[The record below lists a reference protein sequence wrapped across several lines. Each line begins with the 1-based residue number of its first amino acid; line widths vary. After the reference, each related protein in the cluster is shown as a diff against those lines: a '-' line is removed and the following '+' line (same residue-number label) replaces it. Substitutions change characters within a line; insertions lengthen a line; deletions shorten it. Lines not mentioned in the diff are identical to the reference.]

1 MREDDGRDG
10 SAVARLGASGGPL
23 RDGLDV
29 AEPALERGAPGAA
42 MGDLG
47 GVAVSVGARRVSD
60 APLREVHV
68 VTESTVERLASGV
81 PLRDVLDVRAPG
93 SWTDLDVE
101 VRVSARYRPG
111 LLPGL
116 AWVEGRRGST
126 TSSLIAAA
134 VGRLRRERGAE
145 FAVESV
151 EPLLAL
157 ALCHPDGRVR
167 GAALARAR
175 QYPDLLPLIVV
186 RAADWAEP
194 VRETARELLRDV
206 LDVDAAVAL
215 APLILLVGRRGRG
228 DFGVRLLGEVLR
240 RAPGER
246 LDPLYGSSDR
256 TVRRFAH
263 RLAVA
268 EGFLSPAE
276 LARAAAQDGDAVIQ
290 DLCAEAAL
298 KTVSAEVG
306 DDVLRPL
313 LTARNPRARSSGVT
327 ALRRAGRAAEAERF
341 LTDRSAVVRAC
352 ARYVVRQL
360 GTDPLPLYR
369 AWCSKLGPE
378 AGGERE
384 TGQARQPKPETGQAR
399 EPKPETGQTREPKPE
414 TGQAREPK
422 PETGQTREP
431 KPETGHVR
439 KPEAGQGGPKRGSF
453 VPVPGAVIGLAEC
466 GERADAVLLWPLL
479 AHPVPAV
486 RARAVAGLRL
496 LDVVDAG
503 RLRPLLDDPAPGVV
517 RETGLA
523 LLPSAQ
529 ELPADWLMERLGERW
544 PRHVRVAA
552 FRLLSAGAGIVPL
565 RAAVELLEDPDPKLR
580 GWAEQAVQRWHPPAG
595 LPSGEAEVEALLDR
609 CTHLFSSYVLR
620 RRKWE
625 AGVGR

>member
-1 MREDDGRDG
+1 MEDVDD
-10 SAVARLGASGGPL
+10 VAESVGAQRASGGPL
-23 RDGLDV
+23 R
-29 AEPALERGAPGAA
+29 
-42 MGDLG
+42 
-47 GVAVSVGARRVSD
+47 
-60 APLREVHV
+60 EVRA

-81 PLRDVLDVRAPG
+81 PLRDVLDVGEPG

-101 VRVSARYRPG
+101 VRASARYRPD

-116 AWVEGRRGST
+116 AWVEGRSGPT
-126 TSSLIAAA
+126 VSSLIAAA

-151 EPLLAL
+151 GPSLAL

-167 GAALARAR
+167 AAALTRAR
-175 QYPDLLPLIVV
+175 EYPDLLPLIVV

-194 VRETARELLRDV
+194 VREPARELLRDA

-215 APLILLVGRRGRG
+215 APLILLVGRRDRG

-246 LDPLYGSSDR
+246 LGPLYGSADR

-276 LARAAAQDGDAVIQ
+276 LAFAAARDGDAVIQ

-298 KTVSAEVG
+298 KTVSGDVG

-313 LTARNPRARSSGVT
+313 LTARNPRARSCGVT

-369 AWCSKLGPE
+369 AWCSELGPE
-378 AGGERE
+378 ADGNRE
-384 TGQARQPKPETGQAR
+384 TGQAWELKPETGQAR
-399 EPKPETGQTREPKPE
+399 EPETGRALE
-414 TGQAREPK
+414 
-422 PETGQTREP
+422 
-431 KPETGHVR
+431 
-439 KPEAGQGGPKRGSF
+439 PEAGQGPKPGSR
-453 VPVPGAVIGLAEC
+453 VPAPGAVIGLAEC

-503 RLRPLLDDPAPGVV
+503 RLRPLLADPAPGVV
-517 RETGLA
+517 REAGLA

-529 ELPADWLMERLGERW
+529 ELPSDWLMERLGERW
-544 PRHVRVAA
+544 PRYVRVAA

-595 LPSGEAEVEALLDR
+595 LPSGDTEVETLLDR

>member
-1 MREDDGRDG
+1 MEDVDD
-10 SAVARLGASGGPL
+10 VAESVGAQRASGGPL
-23 RDGLDV
+23 R
-29 AEPALERGAPGAA
+29 
-42 MGDLG
+42 
-47 GVAVSVGARRVSD
+47 
-60 APLREVHV
+60 EVRA

-81 PLRDVLDVRAPG
+81 PLRDVLDVGEPG

-101 VRVSARYRPG
+101 VRASARYRPD

-116 AWVEGRRGST
+116 AWVEGRSGPT
-126 TSSLIAAA
+126 VSSLIAAA

-151 EPLLAL
+151 GPSLAL

-167 GAALARAR
+167 AAALTRAR
-175 QYPDLLPLIVV
+175 EYPDLLPLIVV

-194 VRETARELLRDV
+194 VREPARELLRDA
-206 LDVDAAVAL
+206 LDVDAAIAL
-215 APLILLVGRRGRG
+215 APLILLVGRRDRG

-246 LDPLYGSSDR
+246 LGPLYGSADR

-276 LARAAAQDGDAVIQ
+276 LAFAAARDGDAVIQ

-298 KTVSAEVG
+298 KTVSGDVG

-313 LTARNPRARSSGVT
+313 LTARNPRARSCGVT

-369 AWCSKLGPE
+369 AWCSELGPE
-378 AGGERE
+378 ADGNRE
-384 TGQARQPKPETGQAR
+384 TGQAWELKPETGQAREPETGQAREPEPGQAREPEAGQAWEPKPETGQAR
-399 EPKPETGQTREPKPE
+399 EPEPGQAREPEAGQGWEPKPE

-422 PETGQTREP
+422 PETGQALE
-431 KPETGHVR
+431 
-439 KPEAGQGGPKRGSF
+439 PEAGQGPKPGSR
-453 VPVPGAVIGLAEC
+453 VPAPGAVIGLAEC

-503 RLRPLLDDPAPGVV
+503 RLRPLLADPAPGVV

-529 ELPADWLMERLGERW
+529 ELPSDWLMERLGERW
-544 PRHVRVAA
+544 PRYVRVAA

>member
-1 MREDDGRDG
+1 M
-10 SAVARLGASGGPL
+10 
-23 RDGLDV
+23 
-29 AEPALERGAPGAA
+29 
-42 MGDLG
+42 
-47 GVAVSVGARRVSD
+47 
-60 APLREVHV
+60 
-68 VTESTVERLASGV
+68 TESTVERLASGV
-81 PLRDVLDVRAPG
+81 PLRDVLDVGAPG

-126 TSSLIAAA
+126 ASSLIAAA

-175 QYPDLLPLIVV
+175 EYPDLLPLIVV

-194 VRETARELLRDV
+194 VREIARELLRDV

-246 LDPLYGSSDR
+246 LGPLYGSSDR

-268 EGFLSPAE
+268 DGFLSPAE

-369 AWCSKLGPE
+369 AWCSEMGPE
-378 AGGERE
+378 AGGARE
-384 TGQARQPKPETGQAR
+384 TGQAREPRPETGQAR
-399 EPKPETGQTREPKPE
+399 ELKPETGHAQEPKRD
-414 TGQAREPK
+414 TGQAREPE
-422 PETGQTREP
+422 PETS
-431 KPETGHVR
+431 HVR

-479 AHPVPAV
+479 SHPVRAV

-503 RLRPLLDDPAPGVV
+503 RLRPLLEDPAPGVV
-517 RETGLA
+517 REAGLA

>member
-10 SAVARLGASGGPL
+10 GAVERPGASGGPL
-23 RDGLDV
+23 RDGLVV
-29 AEPALERGAPGAA
+29 AESALERGAPGTT
-42 MGDLG
+42 MEDVDD
-47 GVAVSVGARRVSD
+47 VAESVGAQRASGG
-60 APLREVHV
+60 PLREVRA

-81 PLRDVLDVRAPG
+81 PLRDVLDVGEPG

-101 VRVSARYRPG
+101 VRASARYRPD

-116 AWVEGRRGST
+116 AWVEGRSGPT
-126 TSSLIAAA
+126 VSSLIAAA

-151 EPLLAL
+151 GPSLAL

-167 GAALARAR
+167 AAALTRAR
-175 QYPDLLPLIVV
+175 EYPDLLPLIVV

-194 VRETARELLRDV
+194 VREPARELLRDA

-215 APLILLVGRRGRG
+215 APLILLVGRRDRG

-246 LDPLYGSSDR
+246 LGPLYGSADR

-276 LARAAAQDGDAVIQ
+276 LAFAAARDGDAVIQ

-298 KTVSAEVG
+298 KTVSGDVG

-313 LTARNPRARSSGVT
+313 LTARNPRARSCGVT

-369 AWCSKLGPE
+369 AWCSELGPE
-378 AGGERE
+378 ADGNRE
-384 TGQARQPKPETGQAR
+384 TGQAWELKPETGQAR
-399 EPKPETGQTREPKPE
+399 EPETGRALE
-414 TGQAREPK
+414 
-422 PETGQTREP
+422 
-431 KPETGHVR
+431 
-439 KPEAGQGGPKRGSF
+439 PEAGQGPKPGSR
-453 VPVPGAVIGLAEC
+453 VPAPGAVIGLAEC

-503 RLRPLLDDPAPGVV
+503 RLRPLLADPAPGVV
-517 RETGLA
+517 REAGLA

-529 ELPADWLMERLGERW
+529 ELPSDWLMERLGERW
-544 PRHVRVAA
+544 PRYVRVAA

-595 LPSGEAEVEALLDR
+595 LPSGDTEVETLLDR

>member
-1 MREDDGRDG
+1 MT
-10 SAVARLGASGGPL
+10 
-23 RDGLDV
+23 
-29 AEPALERGAPGAA
+29 EPTVERPA
-42 MGDLG
+42 
-47 GVAVSVGARRVSD
+47 SD
-60 APLREVHV
+60 APLREVPA
-68 VTESTVERLASGV
+68 VTEATVERLASGV
-81 PLRDVLDVRAPG
+81 PLRDVLDVGAAG

-116 AWVEGRRGST
+116 AWVEGRSGPT
-126 TSSLIAAA
+126 VSSLIAAA

-145 FAVESV
+145 SAVESV

-167 GAALARAR
+167 AAALARAR
-175 QYPDLLPLIVV
+175 EYPDLLPLIVV

-194 VRETARELLRDV
+194 VREPARELLRDA

-215 APLILLVGRRGRG
+215 APLILLVGRRDRG

-246 LDPLYGSSDR
+246 LGPLYGSADR

-298 KTVSAEVG
+298 KTVSGDVG

-313 LTARNPRARSSGVT
+313 LTARNPRARSCGVT

-369 AWCSKLGPE
+369 AWCSELGRPE

-384 TGQARQPKPETGQAR
+384 TGQAREPKREPKPDTGQAREPQPETGRTREPQPETGQAR
-399 EPKPETGQTREPKPE
+399 EPKPDTGQGREPE
-414 TGQAREPK
+414 LEAGQEREP
-422 PETGQTREP
+422 EA
-431 KPETGHVR
+431 GHVR
-439 KPEAGQGGPKRGSF
+439 KPGSGQGPERGSF
-453 VPVPGAVIGLAEC
+453 VPGPGAVIGLAEC

-479 AHPVPAV
+479 SHPVPAV

-503 RLRPLLDDPAPGVV
+503 RLRPLLEDPAPGVV
-517 RETGLA
+517 REAGLA

-529 ELPADWLMERLGERW
+529 ELPSDWLMERLGERW
-544 PRHVRVAA
+544 PRYVRVAA

-625 AGVGR
+625 AGVGH

>member
-1 MREDDGRDG
+1 
-10 SAVARLGASGGPL
+10 
-23 RDGLDV
+23 
-29 AEPALERGAPGAA
+29 
-42 MGDLG
+42 MGDVG
-47 GVAVSVGARRVSD
+47 GLAESVGAQRASD
-60 APLREVHV
+60 APLREVRA

-81 PLRDVLDVRAPG
+81 PLGDVLDVGAAG

-101 VRVSARYRPG
+101 VRAVARYRPG

-116 AWVEGRRGST
+116 AWVEGRSGLT
-126 TSSLIAAA
+126 VSSLIAAA

-145 FAVESV
+145 NAVESV

-175 QYPDLLPLIVV
+175 EYPDLLPLIVV

-206 LDVDAAVAL
+206 LDVDAAVSL
-215 APLILLVGRRGRG
+215 APLIMLVGRRGRG
-228 DFGVRLLGEVLR
+228 DVGVRLLGEVLR

-246 LDPLYGSSDR
+246 LGPLYGSADR

-276 LARAAAQDGDAVIQ
+276 PARAAAQDGDAVIQ

-298 KTVSAEVG
+298 KTVSADVG

-360 GTDPLPLYR
+360 GKDPLPLYR
-369 AWCSKLGPE
+369 AWCSELGPE
-378 AGGERE
+378 AGGERQ
-384 TGQARQPKPETGQAR
+384 TGRAREPEPATGQAR
-399 EPKPETGQTREPKPE
+399 EPETGHARKPGPETGQTARQPKLELGQSREPERDTGHAREPKPD
-414 TGQAREPK
+414 TGQAREP
-422 PETGQTREP
+422 E
-431 KPETGHVR
+431 PETGHVR
-439 KPEAGQGGPKRGSF
+439 EPESGQGPERGSF

-496 LDVVDAG
+496 LDVVEAD

-517 RETGLA
+517 REAGLA
-523 LLPSAQ
+523 LLPSAP
-529 ELPADWLMERLGERW
+529 ELPADWLMERLGGR

-552 FRLLSAGAGIVPL
+552 FRLLSAGSGIVPL

-580 GWAEQAVQRWHPPAG
+580 VWAEQAVQRWHPPAG

>member
-1 MREDDGRDG
+1 MVE
-10 SAVARLGASGGPL
+10 
-23 RDGLDV
+23 
-29 AEPALERGAPGAA
+29 
-42 MGDLG
+42 
-47 GVAVSVGARRVSD
+47 SVGARRASG
-60 APLREVHV
+60 APLREMRA

-81 PLRDVLDVRAPG
+81 PLRDVLDVGAPG

-101 VRVSARYRPG
+101 VRASARYRPG

-116 AWVEGRRGST
+116 AWVEGRSGST
-126 TSSLIAAA
+126 VSSLIAAT

-145 FAVESV
+145 NAVESV

-167 GAALARAR
+167 EAALARAR
-175 QYPDLLPLIVV
+175 EYPDLLPLIVV

-246 LDPLYGSSDR
+246 LGPLYGSADR
-256 TVRRFAH
+256 SVRRFAH

-268 EGFLSPAE
+268 EGFLSPTE
-276 LARAAAQDGDAVIQ
+276 LARAAARDGDAVIQ
-290 DLCAEAAL
+290 DLCAEAVL
-298 KTVSAEVG
+298 KTVSADVG

-369 AWCSKLGPE
+369 AWCSGLGPE
-378 AGGERE
+378 AGGERD
-384 TGQARQPKPETGQAR
+384 TGQTRELKRGTGQAR
-399 EPKPETGQTREPKPE
+399 EPKRDTGKVRES
-414 TGQAREPK
+414 A
-422 PETGQTREP
+422 
-431 KPETGHVR
+431 PETGHIR
-439 KPEAGQGGPKRGSF
+439 EPESGQGPERGSF

-496 LDVVDAG
+496 LDVVEAG
-503 RLRPLLDDPAPGVV
+503 RLRPLLEDPAPGVV

-529 ELPADWLMERLGERW
+529 ELPADWLMERLGTRW
-544 PRHVRVAA
+544 PRHVRVTA
-552 FRLLSAGAGIVPL
+552 FRLLSAGSGIVPL

-595 LPSGEAEVEALLDR
+595 LPGGEAEVEALLDR

>member
-1 MREDDGRDG
+1 M
-10 SAVARLGASGGPL
+10 
-23 RDGLDV
+23 
-29 AEPALERGAPGAA
+29 
-42 MGDLG
+42 
-47 GVAVSVGARRVSD
+47 
-60 APLREVHV
+60 
-68 VTESTVERLASGV
+68 TESAVERLASGV
-81 PLRDVLDVRAPG
+81 PLRDVLDVGAPG

-101 VRVSARYRPG
+101 VRASARYRPG

-116 AWVEGRRGST
+116 AWVEGRSGWT
-126 TSSLIAAA
+126 VSSLIAAT

-145 FAVESV
+145 NAVESV

-175 QYPDLLPLIVV
+175 EYPDLLPLIVV

-194 VRETARELLRDV
+194 VREAARELLRDV

-246 LDPLYGSSDR
+246 LGPLYGSADR

-276 LARAAAQDGDAVIQ
+276 LARAAARDGDAVIQ
-290 DLCAEAAL
+290 GLCAEAVL
-298 KTVSAEVG
+298 KTVSADVG

-327 ALRRAGRAAEAERF
+327 ALRRAGRATEAERF

-352 ARYVVRQL
+352 ARYVVRRL

-369 AWCSKLGPE
+369 AWCSDLAPE
-378 AGGERE
+378 AGGERQTGQPRE
-384 TGQARQPKPETGQAR
+384 LKRGTGQARK
-399 EPKPETGQTREPKPE
+399 PKPETGQTREPKRDTGKVREPE
-414 TGQAREPK
+414 PGQAREPE
-422 PETGQTREP
+422 PEIGHAREP
-431 KPETGHVR
+431 ES
-439 KPEAGQGGPKRGSF
+439 GQGPERGSF

-503 RLRPLLDDPAPGVV
+503 RLRPLLEDPAPGVV

-552 FRLLSAGAGIVPL
+552 FRLLSAGSGIVPL

-595 LPSGEAEVEALLDR
+595 LPGGEAEVEALLDR

>member
-1 MREDDGRDG
+1 MREDDGRAGD
-10 SAVARLGASGGPL
+10 AVERLGASG
-23 RDGLDV
+23 V
-29 AEPALERGAPGAA
+29 
-42 MGDLG
+42 
-47 GVAVSVGARRVSD
+47 
-60 APLREVHV
+60 PLREVRA

-81 PLRDVLDVRAPG
+81 PLRDVLDVGAPV

-116 AWVEGRRGST
+116 AWVEGRSGPT
-126 TSSLIAAA
+126 ASSLIAAA
-134 VGRLRRERGAE
+134 VGRLRRKRGAE

-151 EPLLAL
+151 EPSLAL

-167 GAALARAR
+167 AAALARAR
-175 QYPDLLPLIVV
+175 EYPDLLPLIVI

-194 VRETARELLRDV
+194 VHAPARELLRDA

-215 APLILLVGRRGRG
+215 APLILLVGRRDRG

-246 LDPLYGSSDR
+246 LGPLYGSADR

-276 LARAAAQDGDAVIQ
+276 LARAAARDGDAVIQ

-298 KTVSAEVG
+298 KTVAADVG

-313 LTARNPRARSSGVT
+313 LAARNPRARASGVT

-360 GTDPLPLYR
+360 GTDPLRLYR
-369 AWCSKLGPE
+369 AWCSELGPE
-378 AGGERE
+378 AGGDRE
-384 TGQARQPKPETGQAR
+384 TSEA
-399 EPKPETGQTREPKPE
+399 REPKPE
-414 TGQAREPK
+414 TGQARK
-422 PETGQTREP
+422 PETGKDP
-431 KPETGHVR
+431 KP
-439 KPEAGQGGPKRGSF
+439 GSF
-453 VPVPGAVIGLAEC
+453 APAPGAVIGLAEC

-479 AHPVPAV
+479 SHPVPAV

-503 RLRPLLDDPAPGVV
+503 RLRPLLEDPAPGVV

-529 ELPADWLMERLGERW
+529 ELPSDWLMERLGERW
-544 PRHVRVAA
+544 PRYVRVAA
-552 FRLLSAGAGIVPL
+552 FRLLSAGPGIVPL

>member
-1 MREDDGRDG
+1 MREDDGRDEG
-10 SAVARLGASGGPL
+10 AVERLGAPGGPL
-23 RDGLDV
+23 GDGLDV

-42 MGDLG
+42 MGDTG
-47 GVAVSVGARRVSD
+47 GVAESVGARRASD
-60 APLREVHV
+60 APLREVRA

-81 PLRDVLDVRAPG
+81 PLRDVLDVGAPG
-93 SWTDLDVE
+93 SWTDLDVA
-101 VRVSARYRPG
+101 VRASARYRPG

-116 AWVEGRRGST
+116 AWVEGRSGST
-126 TSSLIAAA
+126 VSSLIAAA

-145 FAVESV
+145 DAVESV

-194 VRETARELLRDV
+194 VRETARDLLREL

-240 RAPGER
+240 RAPGAR
-246 LDPLYGSSDR
+246 LGPLYGSADR
-256 TVRRFAH
+256 AVRRFAH

-276 LARAAAQDGDAVIQ
+276 LARAAARDGDAVIQ

-298 KTVSAEVG
+298 KTVSGDVG

-313 LTARNPRARSSGVT
+313 LTARNPRARSCGVT

-352 ARYVVRQL
+352 ARYVVRRL

-369 AWCSKLGPE
+369 AWCSELGPE

-384 TGQARQPKPETGQAR
+384 TDRAREPDTGQAREPETGHARKPEPETGQAR
-399 EPKPETGQTREPKPE
+399 EPELETDQAREPE
-414 TGQAREPK
+414 RDTGQART
-422 PETGQTREP
+422 PES
-431 KPETGHVR
+431 
-439 KPEAGQGGPKRGSF
+439 GQGPERGSF
-453 VPVPGAVIGLAEC
+453 VTVPGAVIGLAEC

-552 FRLLSAGAGIVPL
+552 FRLLSAGSGIVPL

>member
-1 MREDDGRDG
+1 M
-10 SAVARLGASGGPL
+10 
-23 RDGLDV
+23 
-29 AEPALERGAPGAA
+29 
-42 MGDLG
+42 
-47 GVAVSVGARRVSD
+47 
-60 APLREVHV
+60 
-68 VTESTVERLASGV
+68 TESTVERLASGV
-81 PLRDVLDVRAPG
+81 TLRDVLDVGAPG

-101 VRVSARYRPG
+101 VRASARYRPG

-116 AWVEGRRGST
+116 AWVEGRSGPT
-126 TSSLIAAA
+126 VSSLIAAA

-145 FAVESV
+145 NAVESV

-175 QYPDLLPLIVV
+175 EYPDLLPLIVV

-206 LDVDAAVAL
+206 LDVDAAVSL
-215 APLILLVGRRGRG
+215 APLIMLVGRRGRG

-246 LDPLYGSSDR
+246 LGPLYGSADR

-298 KTVSAEVG
+298 KTVSADVG

-327 ALRRAGRAAEAERF
+327 ALRRAGRAVEAERF

-369 AWCSKLGPE
+369 AWCSELGPA
-378 AGGERE
+378 AGGERATGRARE
-384 TGQARQPKPETGQAR
+384 PEPKPDTGQARELEPETGHARKPEPETGQAR
-399 EPKPETGQTREPKPE
+399 EPKPD

-422 PETGQTREP
+422 PDTGQGREP
-431 KPETGHVR
+431 EPETGHAR
-439 KPEAGQGGPKRGSF
+439 KSERGQGPERGSF
-453 VPVPGAVIGLAEC
+453 VPGAVIGLAEC

-479 AHPVPAV
+479 SHPVPAV

-496 LDVVDAG
+496 LDVVDAD

-517 RETGLA
+517 REAGLA
-523 LLPSAQ
+523 LLPHAQ
-529 ELPADWLMERLGERW
+529 ELPADWLMERLGGRW

-625 AGVGR
+625 AGVGH

>member
-1 MREDDGRDG
+1 
-10 SAVARLGASGGPL
+10 
-23 RDGLDV
+23 
-29 AEPALERGAPGAA
+29 
-42 MGDLG
+42 MGDVG
-47 GVAVSVGARRVSD
+47 GVAGAVGAQRVSD
-60 APLREVHV
+60 APLREVRA

-81 PLRDVLDVRAPG
+81 PLRDVLDVGEPG

-101 VRVSARYRPG
+101 VRVSARYRPD
-111 LLPGL
+111 LLPSL
-116 AWVEGRRGST
+116 AWVEGRSGPT
-126 TSSLIAAA
+126 VSSLIAAA

-145 FAVESV
+145 SAVESV

-167 GAALARAR
+167 AAALARAR
-175 QYPDLLPLIVV
+175 EYPDLLPLIVV
-186 RAADWAEP
+186 RAAEWAEP
-194 VRETARELLRDV
+194 VRETARELLRDA

-215 APLILLVGRRGRG
+215 APLILLVGRRDRG

-246 LDPLYGSSDR
+246 LGPLYGSADR

-276 LARAAAQDGDAVIQ
+276 LAGAAARDGDAVIQ

-298 KTVSAEVG
+298 KTVSADVG

-327 ALRRAGRAAEAERF
+327 ALRRAGRATEAERF

-369 AWCSKLGPE
+369 AWCSELGPE

-384 TGQARQPKPETGQAR
+384 TSEAR
-399 EPKPETGQTREPKPE
+399 EPKPETGH
-414 TGQAREPK
+414 ALD
-422 PETGQTREP
+422 P
-431 KPETGHVR
+431 KPETGHALDPKR
-439 KPEAGQGGPKRGSF
+439 AAGQAREADTGHAREPESGRGPERGSF
-453 VPVPGAVIGLAEC
+453 VAAPGAVIGLAEC
-466 GERADAVLLWPLL
+466 GERLDAVLLWPLL

-503 RLRPLLDDPAPGVV
+503 RLRPLLEDPAPGVV

-529 ELPADWLMERLGERW
+529 ELPSDWLMERLGEPW

>member
-1 MREDDGRDG
+1 MEDVDD
-10 SAVARLGASGGPL
+10 VAESVGAQRASGGPL
-23 RDGLDV
+23 R
-29 AEPALERGAPGAA
+29 
-42 MGDLG
+42 
-47 GVAVSVGARRVSD
+47 
-60 APLREVHV
+60 EVRA

-81 PLRDVLDVRAPG
+81 PLRDVLDVGEPG

-101 VRVSARYRPG
+101 VRASARYRPD

-116 AWVEGRRGST
+116 AWVEGRSGPT
-126 TSSLIAAA
+126 VSSLIAAA

-151 EPLLAL
+151 GPSVAL

-167 GAALARAR
+167 AAALTRAR
-175 QYPDLLPLIVV
+175 EYPDLLPLIVV

-194 VRETARELLRDV
+194 VREPARELLRDA

-215 APLILLVGRRGRG
+215 APLILLVGRRDRG

-246 LDPLYGSSDR
+246 IGPLYGSADR

-276 LARAAAQDGDAVIQ
+276 LAFAAARDGDAVIQ

-298 KTVSAEVG
+298 KTVSGDVG

-313 LTARNPRARSSGVT
+313 LTARNPRARSCGVT

-369 AWCSKLGPE
+369 AWCSELGPE
-378 AGGERE
+378 ADGNRE
-384 TGQARQPKPETGQAR
+384 TGQA
-399 EPKPETGQTREPKPE
+399 REPKPE

-422 PETGQTREP
+422 PETGRALEPKPETGQAREP
-431 KPETGHVR
+431 KPETGQALE
-439 KPEAGQGGPKRGSF
+439 PEAGQGPKPGSR
-453 VPVPGAVIGLAEC
+453 VPAPGAVIGLAEC

-503 RLRPLLDDPAPGVV
+503 RLRPLLADPAPGVV

-529 ELPADWLMERLGERW
+529 ELPSDWLMERLGERW
-544 PRHVRVAA
+544 PRYVRVAA

>member
-1 MREDDGRDG
+1 MREDDGRDVG
-10 SAVARLGASGGPL
+10 AVAPLEAPGGPL

-29 AEPALERGAPGAA
+29 AEPGLERAATGAA
-42 MGDLG
+42 LGDVG
-47 GVAVSVGARRVSD
+47 GVVESVGARRASD
-60 APLREVHV
+60 APLREVRA

-81 PLRDVLDVRAPG
+81 PLRDVLDVGAPG

-101 VRVSARYRPG
+101 VRASARYRPG

-116 AWVEGRRGST
+116 AWVEGRSGST
-126 TSSLIAAA
+126 VSSLIAAT

-145 FAVESV
+145 NAVESV

-175 QYPDLLPLIVV
+175 EYPDLLPLIVV

-246 LDPLYGSSDR
+246 LGPLYGSADR
-256 TVRRFAH
+256 SVRRFAH

-276 LARAAAQDGDAVIQ
+276 LARAAARDGDAVIQ
-290 DLCAEAAL
+290 DLCAEAVL
-298 KTVSAEVG
+298 KTVSADVG

-369 AWCSKLGPE
+369 AWCSGLGPE

-384 TGQARQPKPETGQAR
+384 TGRAREPEPKPDTGQAR
-399 EPKPETGQTREPKPE
+399 EPEPGSGQAREPKPE
-414 TGQAREPK
+414 TGQAREP
-422 PETGQTREP
+422 EP
-431 KPETGHVR
+431 DTGHVR
-439 KPEAGQGGPKRGSF
+439 EPGSGQSPERGSF

-496 LDVVDAG
+496 LDVVEAG
-503 RLRPLLDDPAPGVV
+503 RLRPLLEDPAPGVV

-529 ELPADWLMERLGERW
+529 ELPADWLMERLGTRW
-544 PRHVRVAA
+544 PRHVRVTA
-552 FRLLSAGAGIVPL
+552 FRLLSAGSGIVPL

-595 LPSGEAEVEALLDR
+595 LPGGEAEVEALLDR

>member
-1 MREDDGRDG
+1 MEDVDD
-10 SAVARLGASGGPL
+10 VAESVGAQRASGGPL
-23 RDGLDV
+23 R
-29 AEPALERGAPGAA
+29 
-42 MGDLG
+42 
-47 GVAVSVGARRVSD
+47 
-60 APLREVHV
+60 EVRA

-81 PLRDVLDVRAPG
+81 PLRDVLDVGEPG

-101 VRVSARYRPG
+101 VRASARYRPD

-116 AWVEGRRGST
+116 AWVEGRSGPT
-126 TSSLIAAA
+126 VSSLIAAA
-134 VGRLRRERGAE
+134 VGRLRREQGAE

-151 EPLLAL
+151 GPSLAL

-167 GAALARAR
+167 AAALTRAR
-175 QYPDLLPLIVV
+175 EYPDLLPLIVV

-194 VRETARELLRDV
+194 VREPARELLCDA

-215 APLILLVGRRGRG
+215 APLILLVGRRDRG

-246 LDPLYGSSDR
+246 LGPLYGSADR

-276 LARAAAQDGDAVIQ
+276 LAFAAARDGDAVIQ

-298 KTVSAEVG
+298 ETVSGDVG

-313 LTARNPRARSSGVT
+313 LTARNPRARSCGVT

-369 AWCSKLGPE
+369 AWCSELGPE
-378 AGGERE
+378 ADGNRE
-384 TGQARQPKPETGQAR
+384 TGQAWEPEAGQ
-399 EPKPETGQTREPKPE
+399 GWEPKPE

-422 PETGQTREP
+422 PETGQALE
-431 KPETGHVR
+431 
-439 KPEAGQGGPKRGSF
+439 PEAGQGPKPGSR
-453 VPVPGAVIGLAEC
+453 VPAPGAVIGLAEC

-479 AHPVPAV
+479 SHPVPAV

-503 RLRPLLDDPAPGVV
+503 RLRPLLADPAPGVV
-517 RETGLA
+517 REAGLA

-529 ELPADWLMERLGERW
+529 ELPSDWLMERLGERW
-544 PRHVRVAA
+544 PRYVRVAA

>member
-1 MREDDGRDG
+1 MREDDGRDEG
-10 SAVARLGASGGPL
+10 AVARLG
-23 RDGLDV
+23 DV
-29 AEPALERGAPGAA
+29 
-42 MGDLG
+42 G
-47 GVAVSVGARRVSD
+47 GVVESVGARRASG
-60 APLREVHV
+60 APLREVRA
-68 VTESTVERLASGV
+68 VTGSTVERLASGV
-81 PLRDVLDVRAPG
+81 PLRDVLDVGAPG
-93 SWTDLDVE
+93 SWIDLDVE
-101 VRVSARYRPG
+101 VRASARYRPG
-111 LLPGL
+111 LPPGL
-116 AWVEGRRGST
+116 AWVEGRSGST
-126 TSSLIAAA
+126 VSSLIAAT

-145 FAVESV
+145 DAVESV

-175 QYPDLLPLIVV
+175 EYPDLLPLIVV

-194 VRETARELLRDV
+194 VREAARELLRDV

-246 LDPLYGSSDR
+246 LGPLYGSADR

-276 LARAAAQDGDAVIQ
+276 LARSAARDGDAVIQ
-290 DLCAEAAL
+290 DLCAEAVL
-298 KTVSAEVG
+298 KTVSADVG

-352 ARYVVRQL
+352 ARYVVRRL

-369 AWCSKLGPE
+369 AWCSELGPE
-378 AGGERE
+378 AGGERD
-384 TGQARQPKPETGQAR
+384 
-399 EPKPETGQTREPKPE
+399 TGQTREPKRD
-414 TGQAREPK
+414 TGQTRESAPGQVREPEPDTGHVRE
-422 PETGQTREP
+422 PESGQGPERGSFVPVPGAVIGLRDTGQTREP
-431 KPETGHVR
+431 APGQAREPEPETGHAR
-439 KPEAGQGGPKRGSF
+439 EPESGQGPERGSF

-503 RLRPLLDDPAPGVV
+503 RLRPLLEDPAPGVV

-544 PRHVRVAA
+544 PRHVRVTA
-552 FRLLSAGAGIVPL
+552 FRLLSAGSGIVPL

-595 LPSGEAEVEALLDR
+595 LPGGEAEVEALLDR

>member
-1 MREDDGRDG
+1 MREDDGRRDEG
-10 SAVARLGASGGPL
+10 AVARLGN
-23 RDGLDV
+23 V
-29 AEPALERGAPGAA
+29 
-42 MGDLG
+42 G
-47 GVAVSVGARRVSD
+47 GVVESVGARRASG
-60 APLREVHV
+60 APLREVRA

-81 PLRDVLDVRAPG
+81 PLRDVLDVGAPG

-101 VRVSARYRPG
+101 VRASARYRPG

-116 AWVEGRRGST
+116 AWVEGRSGST
-126 TSSLIAAA
+126 VSSLIAAT

-145 FAVESV
+145 NAVESV

-175 QYPDLLPLIVV
+175 EYPELLPLIVV

-194 VRETARELLRDV
+194 VREAARELLRDV

-246 LDPLYGSSDR
+246 LGPLYGSADR

-276 LARAAAQDGDAVIQ
+276 LAHAAARDGDAVIQ
-290 DLCAEAAL
+290 DLCAEAVL
-298 KTVSAEVG
+298 KTVSADVG

-369 AWCSKLGPE
+369 AWCSELGPE
-378 AGGERE
+378 AGGERQ
-384 TGQARQPKPETGQAR
+384 TGRAR
-399 EPKPETGQTREPKPE
+399 EPE
-414 TGQAREPK
+414 
-422 PETGQTREP
+422 
-431 KPETGHVR
+431 PETGHAR
-439 KPEAGQGGPKRGSF
+439 EPESGQGPERGSF

-503 RLRPLLDDPAPGVV
+503 RLRPLLEDPAPGVV

-552 FRLLSAGAGIVPL
+552 FRLLSAGYGIVPL

-595 LPSGEAEVEALLDR
+595 LPGGEAEVEALLDR

>member
-1 MREDDGRDG
+1 M
-10 SAVARLGASGGPL
+10 
-23 RDGLDV
+23 
-29 AEPALERGAPGAA
+29 
-42 MGDLG
+42 
-47 GVAVSVGARRVSD
+47 
-60 APLREVHV
+60 
-68 VTESTVERLASGV
+68 TESTVELLASGV
-81 PLRDVLDVRAPG
+81 PLRDVLDVGEPG

-116 AWVEGRRGST
+116 AWVEGRSGPT
-126 TSSLIAAA
+126 VSSLIAAA

-145 FAVESV
+145 SAVESV

-167 GAALARAR
+167 AAALARAR
-175 QYPDLLPLIVV
+175 EYPDLLPLIVV

-194 VRETARELLRDV
+194 VREPARELLRDA

-215 APLILLVGRRGRG
+215 VPLILLVGHRDRG

-246 LDPLYGSSDR
+246 LGPLYGSADR

-276 LARAAAQDGDAVIQ
+276 LAFAAARDGDAVIQ

-298 KTVSAEVG
+298 RTVSGDVG

-313 LTARNPRARSSGVT
+313 LTARNPRARSCGVT

-369 AWCSKLGPE
+369 AWCSELGPE

-384 TGQARQPKPETGQAR
+384 TGRA
-399 EPKPETGQTREPKPE
+399 REPKPE
-414 TGQAREPK
+414 TGQAREPEA
-422 PETGQTREP
+422 ETGQAREP
-431 KPETGHVR
+431 EG
-439 KPEAGQGGPKRGSF
+439 GQGPKRGSF
-453 VPVPGAVIGLAEC
+453 VPAPGAVIGLAEC

-479 AHPVPAV
+479 SHPVPAV

-503 RLRPLLDDPAPGVV
+503 RLRPLLEDPAPGVV
-517 RETGLA
+517 REAGLA

-529 ELPADWLMERLGERW
+529 ELPSDWLMERLGERW
-544 PRHVRVAA
+544 PRYVRVAA

-580 GWAEQAVQRWHPPAG
+580 CWAEQAVQRWHPPAG

-625 AGVGR
+625 AGVGH

>member
-1 MREDDGRDG
+1 MREDDGRDRG
-10 SAVARLGASGGPL
+10 AVVRPGASGGPL

-42 MGDLG
+42 MGDVG
-47 GVAVSVGARRVSD
+47 GVAGAVGAQRVSD
-60 APLREVHV
+60 APLRQVRA

-81 PLRDVLDVRAPG
+81 PLRDVLDVGEPG

-101 VRVSARYRPG
+101 VRVSARYRPD

-116 AWVEGRRGST
+116 AWVEGRSGPT
-126 TSSLIAAA
+126 VSSLIAAA

-145 FAVESV
+145 SAVESV

-167 GAALARAR
+167 AAALARAR
-175 QYPDLLPLIVV
+175 EYPDLLPLIVV
-186 RAADWAEP
+186 RAAEWAEP
-194 VRETARELLRDV
+194 VRETARELLRDA

-215 APLILLVGRRGRG
+215 APLILLVGRRDRG

-246 LDPLYGSSDR
+246 LGPLYGSADR

-276 LARAAAQDGDAVIQ
+276 LAGAAARDGDAVIQ

-298 KTVSAEVG
+298 KTVSADVG

-327 ALRRAGRAAEAERF
+327 ALRRAGRATEAERF

-369 AWCSKLGPE
+369 AWCSELGPE

-384 TGQARQPKPETGQAR
+384 TSEAR
-399 EPKPETGQTREPKPE
+399 EPKPETGH
-414 TGQAREPK
+414 ALD
-422 PETGQTREP
+422 P
-431 KPETGHVR
+431 KPETGHALDP
-439 KPEAGQGGPKRGSF
+439 KPETGHALEPKRAAGQAREAETGHAREPESGRGPEPCSF
-453 VPVPGAVIGLAEC
+453 VVAPGAVIGLAEC
-466 GERADAVLLWPLL
+466 GERVDAVLLWPLL

-503 RLRPLLDDPAPGVV
+503 RLRPLLEDPAPGVV

-529 ELPADWLMERLGERW
+529 ELPSDWLMERLGEPW

>member
-10 SAVARLGASGGPL
+10 GAVERPGASGGPL
-23 RDGLDV
+23 RDGLVV
-29 AEPALERGAPGAA
+29 AESALERGAPGTT
-42 MGDLG
+42 MEDVDD
-47 GVAVSVGARRVSD
+47 VAESVGAQRASGG
-60 APLREVHV
+60 PLREVRA

-81 PLRDVLDVRAPG
+81 PLRDVLDVGEPG

-101 VRVSARYRPG
+101 VRASARYRPD

-116 AWVEGRRGST
+116 AWVEGRSGPT
-126 TSSLIAAA
+126 VSSLIAAA

-151 EPLLAL
+151 GPSLAL

-167 GAALARAR
+167 AAALTRAR
-175 QYPDLLPLIVV
+175 EYPDLLPLIVV

-194 VRETARELLRDV
+194 VREPARELLRDA

-215 APLILLVGRRGRG
+215 APLILLVGRRDRG

-246 LDPLYGSSDR
+246 IGPLYGSADR

-276 LARAAAQDGDAVIQ
+276 LAFAAARDGDAVIQ

-298 KTVSAEVG
+298 KTVSGDVG

-313 LTARNPRARSSGVT
+313 LTARNPRARSCGVT

-369 AWCSKLGPE
+369 AWCSELGPE
-378 AGGERE
+378 ADGNRE
-384 TGQARQPKPETGQAR
+384 TGQA
-399 EPKPETGQTREPKPE
+399 REPKPE

-422 PETGQTREP
+422 PETGRALEPKPETGQAREP
-431 KPETGHVR
+431 KPETGQALE
-439 KPEAGQGGPKRGSF
+439 PEAGQGPKPGSR
-453 VPVPGAVIGLAEC
+453 VPAPGAVIGLAEC

-503 RLRPLLDDPAPGVV
+503 RLRPLLADPAPGVV

-529 ELPADWLMERLGERW
+529 ELPSDWLMERLGERW
-544 PRHVRVAA
+544 PRYVRVAA

>member
-1 MREDDGRDG
+1 M
-10 SAVARLGASGGPL
+10 
-23 RDGLDV
+23 
-29 AEPALERGAPGAA
+29 
-42 MGDLG
+42 
-47 GVAVSVGARRVSD
+47 
-60 APLREVHV
+60 
-68 VTESTVERLASGV
+68 TESTVERLASSV
-81 PLRDVLDVRAPG
+81 PLRDVLDVGAPG

-126 TSSLIAAA
+126 ASSLIAAA

-145 FAVESV
+145 CAVESV

-167 GAALARAR
+167 GAALDRAR
-175 QYPDLLPLIVV
+175 EYPDLLPLIVV

-240 RAPGER
+240 RAPGAR
-246 LDPLYGSSDR
+246 LGPLYGSADR

-290 DLCAEAAL
+290 GLCAEAAL

-369 AWCSKLGPE
+369 AWCSELGPE

-384 TGQARQPKPETGQAR
+384 TGQALEPRPETGQALEPRPETGQAR
-399 EPKPETGQTREPKPE
+399 EPKPETGQ
-414 TGQAREPK
+414 AREPK
-422 PETGQTREP
+422 REAGQTREP
-431 KPETGHVR
+431 ELETGHVR

-479 AHPVPAV
+479 SHPVPAV

-517 RETGLA
+517 REAGLA

>member
-1 MREDDGRDG
+1 MTEPTVERP
-10 SAVARLGASGGPL
+10 ASG
-23 RDGLDV
+23 
-29 AEPALERGAPGAA
+29 
-42 MGDLG
+42 
-47 GVAVSVGARRVSD
+47 
-60 APLREVHV
+60 APLREVRAG
-68 VTESTVERLASGV
+68 TESTVERLASGV
-81 PLRDVLDVRAPG
+81 ALRDVLDVGAPG

-101 VRVSARYRPG
+101 VRASARYRPG

-116 AWVEGRRGST
+116 AWVEGRSGST
-126 TSSLIAAA
+126 VSSLIAAT

-145 FAVESV
+145 DAVESV

-175 QYPDLLPLIVV
+175 EYPDLLPLIVV

-194 VRETARELLRDV
+194 VREAARELLRDV

-246 LDPLYGSSDR
+246 LGPLYGSADR

-268 EGFLSPAE
+268 EGLLSPAE
-276 LARAAAQDGDAVIQ
+276 LARAAARDGDAVIQ
-290 DLCAEAAL
+290 DLCAEAVL
-298 KTVSAEVG
+298 KTVSADVG

-352 ARYVVRQL
+352 ARYVVRRL

-369 AWCSKLGPE
+369 AWCSELGPE
-378 AGGERE
+378 AGGERD
-384 TGQARQPKPETGQAR
+384 TGQPRELKRGTGQAR
-399 EPKPETGQTREPKPE
+399 EPKPEAGQTREPKRN
-414 TGQAREPK
+414 TGQPRESAPGRAREP
-422 PETGQTREP
+422 E
-431 KPETGHVR
+431 
-439 KPEAGQGGPKRGSF
+439 PEAGQTRGSEPGQVREPEPEIGHAREPESGQGPERGSF

-503 RLRPLLDDPAPGVV
+503 RLRPLLEDPAPGVV

-552 FRLLSAGAGIVPL
+552 FRLLSAGYGIVPL

-595 LPSGEAEVEALLDR
+595 LPGGEAEVEALLDR

>member
-1 MREDDGRDG
+1 M
-10 SAVARLGASGGPL
+10 
-23 RDGLDV
+23 
-29 AEPALERGAPGAA
+29 
-42 MGDLG
+42 
-47 GVAVSVGARRVSD
+47 
-60 APLREVHV
+60 
-68 VTESTVERLASGV
+68 
-81 PLRDVLDVRAPG
+81 
-93 SWTDLDVE
+93 
-101 VRVSARYRPG
+101 
-111 LLPGL
+111 
-116 AWVEGRRGST
+116 
-126 TSSLIAAA
+126 
-134 VGRLRRERGAE
+134 RRERGAE
-145 FAVESV
+145 NAVESV

-175 QYPDLLPLIVV
+175 EYPDLLPLIVV

-194 VRETARELLRDV
+194 VREAARELLRDV

-246 LDPLYGSSDR
+246 LDPLYGSADR

-276 LARAAAQDGDAVIQ
+276 LARAAARDGDAVIQ
-290 DLCAEAAL
+290 DLCAEAVL
-298 KTVSAEVG
+298 KTVSADVG

-369 AWCSKLGPE
+369 AWCSELGPE
-378 AGGERE
+378 AGGERD
-384 TGQARQPKPETGQAR
+384 TGQPRELKRGTGQAR
-399 EPKPETGQTREPKPE
+399 EPKPEAGQTREPKRN
-414 TGQAREPK
+414 TGQPRESAPGRAREPE
-422 PETGQTREP
+422 PEI
-431 KPETGHVR
+431 GHVR
-439 KPEAGQGGPKRGSF
+439 ESESGLGPERGSF

-503 RLRPLLDDPAPGVV
+503 RLRPLLEDPAPGVV

-552 FRLLSAGAGIVPL
+552 FRLLSAGYGIVPL

-625 AGVGR
+625 AGVGG